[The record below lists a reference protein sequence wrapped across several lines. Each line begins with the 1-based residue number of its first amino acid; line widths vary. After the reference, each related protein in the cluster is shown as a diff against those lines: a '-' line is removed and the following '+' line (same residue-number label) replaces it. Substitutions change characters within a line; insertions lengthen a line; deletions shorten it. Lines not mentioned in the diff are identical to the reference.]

1 MKTIATWL
9 VHVVRAT
16 RVGWSLPPA
25 MEAGPKGQ
33 LFADLM
39 QAQIAEKLSADR
51 LASYETVRD
60 TVRQAVSVLHSEGT
74 DAASAVFAKA
84 QRLAA
89 PFAAADPELDAL
101 SQSWIEQAM
110 AFYDVRHGDLTSA
123 EARLER
129 AMADDTRLEQDFG
142 YDLMHIGRIHTLHLW
157 LRVQAAKGDVSTA
170 LKTAD
175 VVLVYLHGHGADLP
189 FGTGWSPHLAMQIR
203 PDLAAAM
210 TYRICSEIG
219 TIIQSVSQ
227 AEAQQFLLAMPG
239 LQQAA
244 TLDAYSEIAAWR
256 SAKLAWCE
264 GHVYQFFEVLVPA
277 LLAGRGQ
284 TCLWYA
290 MVLDAVSVAKALRE
304 QSGLLFAE
312 DVAQRAEEDTA
323 DPIILP
329 GAIRAALRNCDAAP
343 VSAPLVVNWPKR
355 RFHLMCMGLPRSGTT
370 SLYTLFRPMRAAN
383 EYAEKATI
391 VALTNQMPGSDLAA
405 FFARRDRESALEMDA
420 ASFLHLAAPELVAQ
434 CSDSGF
440 VLPIRPP
447 AEWFESYLKMLLRWH
462 DGFQAKGRTPPDW
475 MQAYGQLLFGH
486 FDWAEIASKDA
497 RERFMPKVAERF
509 LGHWADATL
518 RTLDVLPPQRRLVLH
533 TQDLGQ
539 RRGDLARLAGI
550 SEKHITTESHANIS
564 PPGPD
569 ILQGI
574 SRSELVQ
581 MAHDICGPAYA
592 AASAEADAHR
602 VPV

>member
-9 VHVVRAT
+9 VHIVRAT
-16 RVGWSLPPA
+16 RVGWSLPAA

-51 LASYETVRD
+51 LVSYETVRD
-60 TVRQAVSVLHSEGT
+60 TVREAVSVLHREGT
-74 DAASAVFAKA
+74 DATGEVFAKA

-89 PFAAADPELDAL
+89 PLADTDPELDAL

-110 AFYDVRHGDLTSA
+110 AFYDVRLGDLKSA

-157 LRVQAAKGDVSTA
+157 ARVQAAKGDVSTA
-170 LKTAD
+170 LQTTDA
-175 VVLVYLHGHGADLP
+175 VLIYLHGGGEDLP
-189 FGTGWSPHLAMQIR
+189 FGTGWSSNLAKQIR
-203 PDLAAAM
+203 PDLASAM
-210 TYRICSEIG
+210 TCRICSEIG
-219 TIIQSVSQ
+219 AIVQSMSQ
-227 AEAQQFLLAMPG
+227 AEARQYLLVMPG
-239 LQQAA
+239 LKQVAA
-244 TLDAYSEIAAWR
+244 LGIYDEITAWR

-264 GHVYQFFEVLVPA
+264 GQVYDFFESLVPA
-277 LLAGRGQ
+277 LMAGRGQ
-284 TCLWYA
+284 TCLWYT
-290 MVLDAVSVAKALRE
+290 MVLDAVSVAKGLRE
-304 QSGLLFAE
+304 QSGLLFAQ

-323 DPIILP
+323 DPIVLP
-329 GAIRAALRNCDAAP
+329 GVIRAALRNCDA
-343 VSAPLVVNWPKR
+343 VSLSVPLIVNWPKR

-370 SLYTLFRPMRAAN
+370 SLFTLFRPMRAAN

-391 VALTNQMPGSDLAA
+391 DALTGQIPGSDLAT
-405 FFARRDRESALEMDA
+405 FLARRDRESALEMDA
-420 ASFLHLAAPELVAQ
+420 ASFLHLAAPELVTQ
-434 CSDSGF
+434 CPDAGF

-475 MQAYGQLLFGH
+475 MKAYGQLLFGH
-486 FDWAEIASKDA
+486 FDWAEIATEDA

-509 LGHWADATL
+509 LGHWADATS
-518 RTLDVLPPQRRLVLH
+518 RTLEVLPPQRRLVLH
-533 TQDLGQ
+533 THDLGR
-539 RRGDLARLAGI
+539 RRGDLAQLAGI
-550 SEKHITTESHANIS
+550 TEEHITTESHANIS

-574 SRSELVQ
+574 SRSELAQ
-581 MAHDICGPAYA
+581 MAQEICGPAYL
-592 AASAEADAHR
+592 AASVEADAHQAT
-602 VPV
+602 V

>member
-25 MEAGPKGQ
+25 MEAGPRGQ

-39 QAQIAEKLSADR
+39 QAQIAEKLSAGR
-51 LASYETVRD
+51 LGRYQAVRD
-60 TVRQAVSVLHSEGT
+60 AVREAISVLHRDGT
-74 DAASAVFAKA
+74 DAAGEMFAKA

-89 PFAAADPELDAL
+89 PFVDTDPELDAL
-101 SQSWIEQAM
+101 SQSWIDQAM
-110 AFYDVRHGDLTSA
+110 AFYDVRLGDLKSA
-123 EARLER
+123 EARLEQ
-129 AMADDTRLEQDFG
+129 AMTHDTRLEQDFG

-157 LRVQAAKGDVSTA
+157 VRVQAAKGYIATA
-170 LKTAD
+170 LEAAD
-175 VVLVYLHGHGADLP
+175 AVLSYLHDGREDLP
-189 FGTGWSPHLAMQIR
+189 FGTGWSATLAAQIR

-219 TIIQSVSQ
+219 TIVQPMSQ
-227 AEAQQFLLAMPG
+227 AEARRSLLAMPG
-239 LQQAA
+239 LQQVAA
-244 TLDAYSEIAAWR
+244 SGAYNEVATWR
-256 SAKLAWCE
+256 DAKLAWGE
-264 GHVYQFFEVLVPA
+264 GQVYTFFEAVVPA
-277 LLAGRGQ
+277 LMAGRGQ

-290 MVLDAVSVAKALRE
+290 MVLDAVSIAKTLRE

-312 DVAQRAEEDTA
+312 DVAQRAEKDTA
-323 DPIILP
+323 DPVILP

-343 VSAPLVVNWPKR
+343 LSAPLVVTWPKR

-370 SLYTLFRPMRAAN
+370 SLFTLFRRMRAAN

-391 VALTNQMPGSDLAA
+391 EALTGQAPGSDLAA
-405 FFARRDRESALEMDA
+405 FLARRDRESALEMDA

-434 CSDSGF
+434 CPDAGF
-440 VLPIRPP
+440 VLPVRRP

-462 DGFQAKGRTPPDW
+462 DRFRAKGRTPPGW
-475 MQAYGQLLFGH
+475 MEAYGQRLFGH
-486 FDWAEIASKDA
+486 FDWAEIATKDA
-497 RERFMPKVAERF
+497 RDQFMPSVAERF

-518 RTLDVLPPQRRLVLH
+518 RTLDALPPQRRLVLH
-533 TQDLGQ
+533 THDLGK
-539 RRGDLARLAGI
+539 RRGDLARMAGI
-550 SEKHITTESHANIS
+550 SEDLITMESHANIS

-569 ILQGI
+569 ILQGL
-574 SRSELVQ
+574 SRSDLAQ
-581 MAHDICGPAYA
+581 MAQDICSPAYS